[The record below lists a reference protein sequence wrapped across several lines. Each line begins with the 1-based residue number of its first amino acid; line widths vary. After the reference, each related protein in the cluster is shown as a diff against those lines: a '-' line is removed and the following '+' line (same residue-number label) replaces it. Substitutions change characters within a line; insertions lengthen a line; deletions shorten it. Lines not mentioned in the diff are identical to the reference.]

1 MDLREGRSPVPDAE
15 QVRWARL
22 QRKAERRAMW
32 GTLLIG
38 LVGMALS
45 QLLKPTLN
53 AHPWLAVLML
63 LGIAV
68 CTLVLFAIAMARL
81 GE

>member
-1 MDLREGRSPVPDAE
+1 
-15 QVRWARL
+15 
-22 QRKAERRAMW
+22 MW